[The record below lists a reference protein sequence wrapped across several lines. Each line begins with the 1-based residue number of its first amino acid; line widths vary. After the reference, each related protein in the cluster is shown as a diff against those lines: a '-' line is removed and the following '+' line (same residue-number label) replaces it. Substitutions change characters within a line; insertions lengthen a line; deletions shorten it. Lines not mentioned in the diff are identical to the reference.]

1 MRALTFLALFMALTI
16 PVELQAQTTG
26 RVAVGA
32 NVSMKRALAEE
43 SRGHNSVGFLWRI
56 GHGREG
62 WGWKYG
68 MNWYSTQ
75 IDAPVDGALQ
85 PFGKLRVRPIYAG
98 YGYTHI
104 IGRTKLSAN
113 LLGGYSFNSFSMDET
128 FTNAY
133 RAANGGDRVETS
145 VSNSFALKP
154 ELSLWYDITEKFGF
168 NVSTGYLIARPEVT
182 VISSSGRERLRISA
196 DTMSL
201 RAGLVYSIF

>member
-1 MRALTFLALFMALTI
+1 
-16 PVELQAQTTG
+16 
-26 RVAVGA
+26 VAVGA
-32 NVSMKRALAEE
+32 NVSMKRAFAPD
-43 SRGHNSVGFLWRI
+43 SHGHNSIGFLWRI

-68 MNWYSTQ
+68 MNWYSTEL
-75 IDAPVDGALQ
+75 DAPVDGAMQ

-113 LLGGYSFNSFSMDET
+113 LLGGYSFNSFSMRET
-128 FTNAY
+128 FNNAY
-133 RAANGGDRVETS
+133 RAAKGVDTLDTS

-154 ELSLWYDITEKFGF
+154 ELSLWYDMTEKFGF

-182 VISSSGRERLRISA
+182 VISAAGRERRRVSA
-196 DTMSL
+196 DTVSI